1 MAQMQQSLEIARPL
15 VEVFAFVANPGDA
28 WWAQPVGGHPSLA
41 RPAGG
46 GGRFRYQARLAGRQF
61 QLVREVTE

>member
-28 WWAQPVGGHPSLA
+28 WWAPTCWRSPKS
-41 RPAGG
+41 RPARWGVG
-46 GGRFRYQARLAGRQF
+46 QVRYQARLAGRQF
-61 QLVREVTE
+61 QLVREMTE